1 MLTLVLVS
9 DVQPNHREEMLAA
22 RRRFQEQYNA
32 QLKEA
37 AKAKEDVSADVLLL
51 RNSTVLFQYLYT
63 IFFEPN
69 WTILLPKQYGV
80 FYTVFKLIKF

>member
-1 MLTLVLVS
+1 MLVLVP

-22 RRRFQEQYNA
+22 RRRFQDRYDA

-51 RNSTVLFQYLYT
+51 RNSTVLSQYLY
-63 IFFEPN
+63 IVFCEP
-69 WTILLPKQYGV
+69 Y
-80 FYTVFKLIKF
+80 